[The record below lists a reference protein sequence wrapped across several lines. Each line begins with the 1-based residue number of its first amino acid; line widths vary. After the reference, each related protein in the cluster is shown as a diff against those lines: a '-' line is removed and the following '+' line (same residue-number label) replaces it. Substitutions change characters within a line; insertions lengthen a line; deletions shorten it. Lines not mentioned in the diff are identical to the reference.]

1 MLEYNGNWISKSS
14 GGIGFKTCENDM
26 SYLISWQKFY
36 NLNTPVIIC
45 PSDITSDNPLV
56 EFSIVSPPGFKVVS
70 TPPSKTIFPF
80 GQTTTV
86 SVQASHSS
94 NIKLSCFFDVTIGLD
109 KLAPK
114 LICPKDIYQKD
125 PIVNF
130 EASATDNDISNP
142 IKITYDKA
150 PNN

>member
-1 MLEYNGNWISKSS
+1 M
-14 GGIGFKTCENDM
+14 
-26 SYLISWQKFY
+26 
-36 NLNTPVIIC
+36 
-45 PSDITSDNPLV
+45 V
-56 EFSIVSPPGFKVVS
+56 EFSIISPPGFNVIS
-70 TPPSKTIFPF
+70 TPPSKTIFTF

-86 SVQASHSS
+86 SVQASHSSS

-130 EASATDNDISNP
+130 EASATDNDTSNP
-142 IKITYDKA
+142 IKIIYDKL
-150 PNN
+150 PDS